1 MNVNEQGLNTMSPN
15 EFENEVEEQPIMSGL
30 VVKEISRNSLVEISR
45 KKKKTLTYI
54 LKITAQWH
62 MQVSIEIIF

>member
-45 KKKKTLTYI
+45 TYAIEAFHRKKKKTLTY
-54 LKITAQWH
+54 A
-62 MQVSIEIIF
+62 V